1 MGRAGKD
8 VGREMREEIEGKK
21 RKKRSVY
28 KGREE
33 VKKKNKVI
41 KR

>member
-21 RKKRSVY
+21 KKRSVY

>member
-21 RKKRSVY
+21 RRDRFTKEGRRLRKRT
-28 KGREE
+28 K
-33 VKKKNKVI
+33 
-41 KR
+41 